1 MPTTPK
7 PHLAQAVH
15 QGVLVLTV
23 LEPQLQGDRQVTALR
38 HELDRAVAPPDV
50 RHVVLDLHEV
60 KALSSAAF
68 RPLLSLRHDL
78 ERRGSRLVL
87 CNLAPVVAEA
97 FRATRLLSTSRAS
110 AASFEVQPTL
120 SAAVA
125 SLRPAAEELPEGH
138 AGEAE
143 G

>member
-1 MPTTPK
+1 MPITPK
-7 PHLAQAVH
+7 PNLAKAVH

-23 LEPQLQGDRQVTALR
+23 LEPQLQGDRQITAFR

-50 RHVVLDLHEV
+50 RHVVLDFQGV

-78 ERRGSRLVL
+78 ERRGGRLAL

-110 AASFEVQPTL
+110 ATSFEVHLTL

-125 SLRPAAEELPEGH
+125 SLHPAAEEESEGH
-138 AGEAE
+138 AGKAP
-143 G
+143 